1 VSPRAARLTDQEA
14 QESILRL
21 RLGSELSYKREKG
34 EKEMN
39 RSMKVMFFLTLAA
52 AITILFVSPV
62 VSQDKPADNMQI
74 LREKISAD
82 KKLLVAANM
91 ELTESEAKGFWPV
104 YEKYQD
110 ELFLLRTR
118 TLKLIKDYGDAYGT
132 MSNDK
137 AKALLDELMKIDSL
151 GLKLRQTY
159 LPKFR
164 QVLPEVRVVRYYQLE
179 NKINAALMYELAA
192 NIPLMK
198 AAQ

>member
-1 VSPRAARLTDQEA
+1 M
-14 QESILRL
+14 
-21 RLGSELSYKREKG
+21 KR
-34 EKEMN
+34 N
-39 RSMKVMFFLTLAA
+39 MKATFFLTLVA

-74 LREKISAD
+74 LRDKIKAD
-82 KKLLVAANM
+82 KKLLVASDM
-91 ELTESEAKGFWPV
+91 KLTDSEAKAFWPV

-118 TLKLIKDYGDAYGT
+118 TLKLINDYADAYEK

-137 AKALLDELMKIDSL
+137 AKTLLDELMNIDSL
-151 GLKLRQTY
+151 GLKLRQAY
-159 LPKFR
+159 VPKFR
-164 QVLPEVRVVRYYQLE
+164 QVLPEVKVVRYYQIE
-179 NKINAALMYELAA
+179 NKINAALNYELAT

>member
-1 VSPRAARLTDQEA
+1 M
-14 QESILRL
+14 
-21 RLGSELSYKREKG
+21 KEK
-34 EKEMN
+34 K
-39 RSMKVMFFLTLAA
+39 KIIVLAA
-52 AITILFVSPV
+52 LMAGFIGFGVLPALA
-62 VSQDKPADNMQI
+62 QDKPADNMQI
-74 LREKISAD
+74 VREKVKAD
-82 KKLLVAANM
+82 KKLLIAEDM
-91 ELTESEAKGFWPV
+91 KLTESEAKAFWPV

-118 TLKLIKDYGDAYGT
+118 TLKLIKDYADAYET

-137 AKALLDELMKIDSL
+137 AKTLLDELMKIDSL
-151 GLKLRQTY
+151 GLKLRQAY

-164 QVLPEVRVVRYYQLE
+164 QVLPEVKVVRYYQIE